1 MSTGLLTTCILW
13 LCLGVSDSVV
23 NKFTLMSRLRTLIF
37 RARMMIMK
45 MIRIIVRTVW
55 RPVTVGGRSKNVMMK

>member
-1 MSTGLLTTCILW
+1 MSTGLLPTCVLW

-37 RARMMIMK
+37 RARMMSMK
-45 MIRIIVRTVW
+45 MIRIIMRTVW
-55 RPVTVGGRSKNVMMK
+55 QPVTVDGR

>member
-1 MSTGLLTTCILW
+1 MSTDLFATCVLW

-23 NKFTLMSRLRTLIF
+23 SKFTLMSRLATLIF

-45 MIRIIVRTVW
+45 MIRIITRTVW
-55 RPVTVGGRSKNVMMK
+55 RPVTVDGR